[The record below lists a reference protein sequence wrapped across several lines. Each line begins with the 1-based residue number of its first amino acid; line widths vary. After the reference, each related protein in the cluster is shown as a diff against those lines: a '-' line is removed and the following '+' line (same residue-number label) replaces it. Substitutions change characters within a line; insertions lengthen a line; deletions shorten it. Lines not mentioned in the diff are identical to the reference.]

1 MTVVVLAVERARCRS
16 HHLATRAAVTTQ
28 PLRRGARSTLSPAVW
43 AGLAALAAV
52 VIAPDW
58 AHRITALVFTAGAW
72 LIWRWAS

>member
-1 MTVVVLAVERARCRS
+1 MTVVVLAAERARCRS
-16 HHLATRAAVTTQ
+16 HHPATRAAVTQ
-28 PLRRGARSTLSPAVW
+28 PRRRARSTLSPAVW

-58 AHRITALVFTAGAW
+58 AHRITAIVFTAGTW